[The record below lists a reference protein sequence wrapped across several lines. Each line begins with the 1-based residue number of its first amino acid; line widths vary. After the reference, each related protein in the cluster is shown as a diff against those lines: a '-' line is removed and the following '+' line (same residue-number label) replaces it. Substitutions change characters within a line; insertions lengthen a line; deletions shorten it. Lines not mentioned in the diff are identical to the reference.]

1 MKLELKRKV
10 TICILKVKK
19 EDWFV
24 MQSFHV
30 FFAEQQFRWSKKL
43 ASFFPVRR
51 LRADVC
57 KYRPEVGKI
66 KFLKNPPENYVDYPR
81 YFSYEN
87 INFSFIG

>member
-30 FFAEQQFRWSKKL
+30 FYSEQQFRWSKKL
-43 ASFFPVRR
+43 ASFFPFRR

-66 KFLKNPPENYVDYPR
+66 KFLKNPPKNLYTALGILVMK
-81 YFSYEN
+81 
-87 INFSFIG
+87 I

>member
-30 FFAEQQFRWSKKL
+30 FYSEQQFRWSKKL
-43 ASFFPVRR
+43 ASFFSS
-51 LRADVC
+51 DI
-57 KYRPEVGKI
+57 YRHPLLSCREPEVGKI
-66 KFLKNPPENYVDYPR
+66 KFLKNPPK
-81 YFSYEN
+81 
-87 INFSFIG
+87 IM